1 MTIKSIP
8 NWVMLRYSAL
18 FREFRSSKT
27 FSRKEA
33 QEVIKKYQLKD
44 DEKLT
49 NTFFSELHKRG
60 WVEVKQDKEDKRKK
74 SFKLVNPEKA
84 ILNLELTE

>member
-8 NWVMLRYSAL
+8 NWVMVRYSAL
-18 FREFRSSKT
+18 FRELRSKP

-33 QEVIKKYQLKD
+33 QEVIKKYQLKH

-49 NTFFSELHKRG
+49 NTFFSELNKKG
-60 WVEVKQDKEDKRKK
+60 WVEVTRNKNDKRGKT
-74 SFKLVNPEKA
+74 FKLVNPEKA

>member
-1 MTIKSIP
+1 MAINSIP

-18 FREFRSSKT
+18 FRDFRSNRI

-33 QEVIKKYQLKD
+33 QDAIKKHGLKD

-74 SFKLVNPEKA
+74 TFKLISPEKA